1 MDKMDMVLQF
11 NLLAQIHKNLFISN
25 PINMIED
32 KIKNEKYYQRL
43 TYKYRYLFK
52 MYSNFIF
59 LYLYANTYKF
69 KIY

>member
-43 TYKYRYLFK
+43 TY
-52 MYSNFIF
+52 
-59 LYLYANTYKF
+59 
-69 KIY
+69 